1 MIFTATNVA
10 GVWIVDPEKLSDE
23 RGLFYRTFCHDE
35 FAAHGLNPAVV
46 QGNVSFNTHRGTL
59 RGLHSQRPPWEE
71 AKLVR
76 CSRGAI
82 YDVALDLRPN
92 SPSYLKHAAATL
104 TAENGRMLFVPE
116 GVYHGFLTLED
127 NSEVHYQMSQY
138 YHPDSSVGVRWDD
151 PAFGIQWP
159 EPVCMISERDK
170 SFPDFAP
177 LSAGARE

>member
-10 GVWIVDPEKLSDE
+10 GVWIIDPEKRSDD
-23 RGLFYRTFCHDE
+23 RGFFSRTYCHEE

-46 QGNVSFNTHRGTL
+46 QCNISFNLHRGTL
-59 RGLHSQRPPWEE
+59 RGLHSQLPPWEE

-82 YDVALDLRPN
+82 YDLALDLRPG

-104 TAENGRMLFVPE
+104 TAENSRMLYVPE
-116 GVYHGFLTLED
+116 GVYHGFLTLGD

-138 YHPDSSVGVRWDD
+138 YHPECSVGVRWDD
-151 PAFGIQWP
+151 PAFGIELP
-159 EPVCMISERDK
+159 EPVRIISERDRT
-170 SFPDFAP
+170 FPDYAP
-177 LSAGARE
+177 SPSRAKG